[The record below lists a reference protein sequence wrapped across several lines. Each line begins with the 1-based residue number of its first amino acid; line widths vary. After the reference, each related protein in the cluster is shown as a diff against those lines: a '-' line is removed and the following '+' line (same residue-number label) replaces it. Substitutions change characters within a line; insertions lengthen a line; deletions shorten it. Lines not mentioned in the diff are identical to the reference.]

1 MGALTSEMRFGVLT
15 LSLNVAQ
22 ISATTSSEQTFT
34 VRGLKPNDFVALCK
48 PSLHAGVAIANVRV
62 KAADQLA
69 MQFLNTTGSP
79 VTPGV
84 ETYLLFYCRPENV
97 ATAVNV

>member
-1 MGALTSEMRFGVLT
+1 MGVLTSEMRFGVLT

-22 ISATTSSEQTFT
+22 VSAGVSAEQTFT
-34 VRGLKPNDFVALCK
+34 VKGLKPNDFVAVCK
-48 PSLHAGVAIANVRV
+48 PTLHAGLVLGNVRV

-69 MQFLNTTGSP
+69 IQFGNMTGSP
-79 VTPGV
+79 ITPGA
-84 ETYLLFYCRPENV
+84 ETYLIFYCRPENV